1 MEKGKAFAELL
12 LKWYRKNR
20 RSYVWRQKKDAY
32 SILIAE
38 IMLQR
43 TKANQVEPVYI
54 DFMRRF
60 PDVRELDQATEK
72 EIGEYF
78 GRLGL
83 LWRTGLVK
91 RLAGELVDRFDGGIP
106 EDRDELLSL
115 PAVGD
120 YVADAVLSFARGKD
134 VAVVDANVC
143 RILGRVFGLTSRGEA
158 RRNRRFRRVAQEL
171 VPSGRANEFNWA
183 MIDFAALTCTPRHP
197 KCDSCPMN
205 KFCFYYRQLRTE
217 KNAE

>member
-1 MEKGKAFAELL
+1 MEKGKVFTELL
-12 LKWYRKNR
+12 LKWYRKNG
-20 RSYVWRQKKDAY
+20 RSYIWRKKKDPY
-32 SILIAE
+32 SVLMAE

-43 TKANQVEPVYI
+43 TKADQVEPVYM

-60 PDVRELDQATEK
+60 PDVRELNRATEK

-83 LWRTGLVK
+83 LWRTRLVK
-91 RLAGELVDRFDGGIP
+91 RLAGELADRFGGRVP
-106 EDRDELLSL
+106 EDRNELLSL

-120 YVADAVLSFARGKD
+120 YMADAVLSFVWGRD

-143 RILGRVFGLTSRGEA
+143 RVVGRVFGLTARGEA

-171 VPSGRANEFNWA
+171 VPSGEAKEFNWA
-183 MIDFAALTCTPRHP
+183 MIDFAALICTPRNP
-197 KCDSCPMN
+197 KCGGCPMN
-205 KFCFYYRQLRTE
+205 EFCFYYQQLRTCMHT
-217 KNAE
+217 